1 MCICKHIKI
10 VHFYSLSYGDII
22 SSRIGVLGRT
32 GAPDINDAGTPAL
45 LLVWI
50 ACMDRTPARNNNKE
64 YQVQVGNDITLEGEL
79 DLPDNPGGI
88 VLFVHGSGSSRHS
101 PRNKYVAEVLNDG
114 GIATLLIDLLT
125 ADEEII
131 DRQTTHLRF
140 NIDLLAERLS
150 LVTNWVKGQSGTGKL
165 HLGYFGAST
174 GAAAALVAAAKHP
187 EAVEAIVS
195 RGGRPDLAGTWLAP
209 VQAPTLLIVGGN
221 DPIVIE
227 LNRQAASQMRTTCR
241 LEIIPGAGH
250 LFEEP
255 GTLERAAIFAREW
268 FEEYLVLANRHVA

>member
-101 PRNKYVAEVLNDG
+101 PRNKMVAQVLREAG
-114 GIATLLIDLLT
+114 FTTLLIDLLT
-125 ADEEII
+125 PQEEEL
-131 DRQTTHLRF
+131 DRF
-140 NIDLLAERLS
+140 
-150 LVTNWVKGQSGTGKL
+150 TGKL
-165 HLGYFGAST
+165 RFDINLLSERVVGATNWLRANPLTKNLKIGYFGAST
-174 GAAAALVAAAKHP
+174 GAAAALVAAAEHP
-187 EAVEAIVS
+187 LAVGAVVS
-195 RGGRPDLAGTWLAP
+195 RGGRPDLAGSHLSRVET
-209 VQAPTLLIVGGN
+209 PTLLIVGSK
-221 DPIVIE
+221 DTQVLE
-227 LNRQAASQMRTTCR
+227 LNLMAFSQFKQ
-241 LEIIPGAGH
+241 LQP
-250 LFEEP
+250 
-255 GTLERAAIFAREW
+255 TL
-268 FEEYLVLANRHVA
+268 HVRNTSSIR